1 MKSDSERAF
10 DNCDFGCD
18 RNKNL
23 VSKESRV
30 DDENRQ
36 KQSMN
41 DIPEC
46 PIDSEDNGEIESHL
60 SNKKVSDGDDEN
72 NNKLPRETSP
82 IGKSLVFYSIL
93 DSRTTNNEWIFA

>member
-10 DNCDFGCD
+10 DHCDFGCD

-60 SNKKVSDGDDEN
+60 SNNEVTGGDEN
-72 NNKLPRETSP
+72 NNKVPRERSSP
-82 IGKSLVFYSIL
+82 IGKSWVFLFVFQLQKTRSIL
-93 DSRTTNNEWIFA
+93 F